1 MATVKQNM
9 TYPDLIN
16 REQLIANYIE
26 TSGEVSVNDI
36 VNRFDISPS
45 TVRRILT
52 HLAEV
57 GVVERTHG
65 GAAWA
70 ESSESEAPVFS
81 RARMR
86 ALEKDRI
93 STFAASLVSKGET
106 IILLA
111 GTTINVLA
119 SKLQGKEGIKVITNS
134 LPILSEL
141 EACSGIEIIFLGGV
155 LNRKEQSVGGYLM
168 GLYGKEL
175 QADKIFFGVK
185 GITPDYR
192 LTLDDVNER
201 DNYKIFMNLA
211 RESIVLADGSKFNQS
226 GIIALCSLMET
237 DALITDSSAPEA
249 IVSDI
254 AGRGFRIVVADGAE
268 AGKNN

>member
-1 MATVKQNM
+1 VKNV

-26 TSGEVSVNDI
+26 ASGEVSVNDI
-36 VNRFDISPS
+36 VNEFKISPS
-45 TVRRILT
+45 TVRRILAR
-52 HLAEV
+52 LAEV
-57 GVVERTHG
+57 GVALRVHG

-70 ESSESEAPVFS
+70 ESSENEAPVFN
-81 RARMR
+81 RAKMH

-93 STFAASLVSKGET
+93 STFAASLVSRGET

-119 SKLQGKEGIKVITNS
+119 SKLRQKEGIKVITNS

-141 EACSGIEIIFLGGV
+141 QPCSGIEIIFLGGV
-155 LNRKEQSVGGYLM
+155 LNRKEQSVGGCLT

-175 QADKIFFGVK
+175 RADKIFFGVK

-201 DNYKIFMNLA
+201 DNFRIFMNSA

-226 GIIALCSLMET
+226 GTIALCSLTEAS
-237 DALITDSSAPEA
+237 ALITDSSAPED
-249 IVSDI
+249 IVRDI
-254 AGRGFRIVVADGAE
+254 AGRGFRIMVASGVE
-268 AGKNN
+268 AGKNH